1 MPCGGVKTYYMEKGK
16 VVTLE
21 DRVPKLKEQRKH
33 KANRRL
39 ILYLSLFF
47 ILLSLIIYSQS
58 SLSKV
63 SAIIVSGDRHL
74 TEEEIVHLS
83 GISLKTSIWRV
94 NEEKASNQILQ
105 HKEIKEAE
113 VNRKLPNTVEIDVK
127 EYNRIAYI
135 YDEGNYFP
143 VIENGKILAA
153 IELDSLPDDAPLMM
167 NWNQGDTVE
176 EFIGELMKLPE
187 SIIYAISEIH
197 HTPSEVDPYHITLF
211 MNDGFE
217 VSATVRDFSNKMS
230 AYPSIVAQLD
240 PNQKGVIN
248 IEVGTFFK
256 PYETVGDEDQDEGE
270 R

>member
-1 MPCGGVKTYYMEKGK
+1 
-16 VVTLE
+16 
-21 DRVPKLKEQRKH
+21 
-33 KANRRL
+33 
-39 ILYLSLFF
+39 
-47 ILLSLIIYSQS
+47 
-58 SLSKV
+58 V
-63 SAIIVSGDRHL
+63 SAIKVSGDRHL
-74 TEEEIVHLS
+74 TEEEIEHLS

-113 VNRKLPNTVEIDVK
+113 VNRKLPNMVEIDIK

-256 PYETVGDEDQDEGE
+256 PYETVGDEDQHEGE

>member
-1 MPCGGVKTYYMEKGK
+1 MEKGK

-21 DRVPKLKEQRKH
+21 DRVPKLKEQRKQ

-63 SAIIVSGDRHL
+63 SAISVSENRHVTKQEIINL
-74 TEEEIVHLS
+74 TE
-83 GISLKTSIWRV
+83 ISNETSIWRV
-94 NEEKASNQILQ
+94 NEEKASTSILQ
-105 HKEIKEAE
+105 HQEIKGAE
-113 VNRKLPNTVEIDVK
+113 VKRKFPNKVEIIIT

-135 YDEGNYFP
+135 YEDGDYYP
-143 VIENGKILAA
+143 VIENGKILASM
-153 IELDSLPDDAPLMM
+153 ELETLPDDAPLMM
-167 NWNQGDTVE
+167 NWNQGDKVE

-197 HTPSEVDPYHITLF
+197 HTPTEIEPYHITLF

-217 VSATVRDFSNKMS
+217 VSATVRDFSTKMA
-230 AYPSIVAQLD
+230 AYPSIIAQLD

-248 IEVGTFFK
+248 IEVGTYFK
-256 PYETVGDEDQDEGE
+256 PYETVGDEEQDEGE

>member
-1 MPCGGVKTYYMEKGK
+1 MEKGK

-21 DRVPKLKEQRKH
+21 ERVPKLKEQRKH

-63 SAIIVSGDRHL
+63 SAIQVSGNRHL
-74 TEEEIVHLS
+74 TEEEIVQLS

-94 NEEKASNQILQ
+94 NEENTSVSILQ
-105 HKEIKEAE
+105 HKEIKEA
-113 VNRKLPNTVEIDVK
+113 VVKRKFPNSVEIAVK

-135 YDEGNYFP
+135 YEDGNYYP

-153 IELDSLPDDAPLMM
+153 IEQETLPDDAPLMM
-167 NWNQGDTVE
+167 NWNQGNLVE
-176 EFIGELMKLPE
+176 EFINELMKLPE

-197 HTPSEVDPYHITLF
+197 HTPSEVDPYHMTLF

-217 VSATVRDFSNKMS
+217 VSATVRDFSEKMS
-230 AYPSIVAQLD
+230 AYPSIVAQLNPD
-240 PNQKGVIN
+240 QKGVIN

-256 PYETVGDEDQDEGE
+256 PYETVGDENQDEGE